1 MGSKIKFILIL
12 CLLNLTLAC
21 GPVHNSVG
29 SNTANSLGEDSGEVF
44 SKTVFPI
51 LDNNCT
57 ICHDGGTSGPAFAV
71 SDPNISQNTLLN
83 FGLVNLNNPSSSKL
97 ISEIESG
104 HNGISTSIAADLDA
118 AINDWLSQ
126 ISESENESEL

>member
-1 MGSKIKFILIL
+1 MGSKIKVILIF

-21 GPVHNSVG
+21 GPVHNITG
-29 SNTANSLGEDSGEVF
+29 SSNSGSLGVESAEIF

-51 LDNNCT
+51 LENNCAT
-57 ICHDGGTSGPAFAV
+57 CHDGGTSGPAFAV
-71 SDPNISQNTLLN
+71 SDSNISQNTLLN
-83 FGLVNLNNPSSSKL
+83 FGLVNLDSPSSSKL

-104 HNGISTSIAADLDA
+104 HNGIATSIAADLDS

-126 ISESENESEL
+126 IGESEFN